1 VRLDVFLKT
10 SRLVKRRSVAKEMC
24 DDGRV
29 TVGGSAAKPGREVRP
44 GDVITIELS
53 RRVVDAEV
61 VEIPS
66 GNVPKERAAEL
77 YRILGERAVER
88 ELF

>member
-1 VRLDVFLKT
+1 MRLDVFLKT

-29 TVGGSAAKPGREVRP
+29 TVGGAAARPGREIKP

-61 VEIPS
+61 VEISS

-88 ELF
+88 EPF

>member
-24 DDGRV
+24 GDGRV